1 MFNYNIQEDKGM
13 MNNLMNNFLNLGVVE
28 YACNDPIGAMYR
40 ILVGGIALVVVM
52 SIGMIIATRNDKL

>member
-1 MFNYNIQEDKGM
+1 M

-40 ILVGGIALVVVM
+40 ILAGGIALVVVM